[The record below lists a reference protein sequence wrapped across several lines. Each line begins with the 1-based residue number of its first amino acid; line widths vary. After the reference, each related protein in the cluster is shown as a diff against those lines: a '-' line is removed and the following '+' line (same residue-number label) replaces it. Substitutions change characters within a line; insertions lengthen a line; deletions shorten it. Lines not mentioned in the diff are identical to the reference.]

1 MEVDGKGSPWRHCR
15 LVTSRHATWSCLLS
29 VGNALSTANL
39 FFSLIGLVMCYISQY
54 ALFLRSSI
62 EFDDIGNVVCHF
74 AE

>member
-39 FFSLIGLVMCYISQY
+39 LYIFISVQR
-54 ALFLRSSI
+54 ACWLFQGHSK
-62 EFDDIGNVVCHF
+62 
-74 AE
+74 